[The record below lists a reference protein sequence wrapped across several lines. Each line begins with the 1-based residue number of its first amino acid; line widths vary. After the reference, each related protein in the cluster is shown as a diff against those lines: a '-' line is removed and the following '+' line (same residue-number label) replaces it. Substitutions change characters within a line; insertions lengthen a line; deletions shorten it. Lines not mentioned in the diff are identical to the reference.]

1 MAARASRILPRQGQR
16 LKAEQRSRTKKLPP
30 DTGATPMNLKEIIR
44 HAVYRS
50 IRNGGNRQGD
60 TLKIELPAVELIA
73 DEIAG
78 EVMDVIGM
86 YTHNGGEE

>member
-1 MAARASRILPRQGQR
+1 MDLT
-16 LKAEQRSRTKKLPP
+16 E
-30 DTGATPMNLKEIIR
+30 MIR

-50 IRNGGNRQGD
+50 IRKGGNRRGD

-73 DEIAG
+73 DEIAR
-78 EVMDVIGM
+78 EVMDLIGM